1 MLQNYIHPLHL
12 PSPSLATTINTISVY
27 HYKTMPSATATK
39 KRKAESSAN
48 IVVVESRP
56 KKSPLAGLPQNYY
69 APPPDLTP
77 DQLTTWRK
85 EQRKERNRQ
94 SAAASRLQT
103 KHKIQ
108 TLEGERDEYKRLYE
122 EMKCRMEGMERKIQW
137 LMALTNDEKDTMT
150 IKEKDHQVVAVPQ
163 VSYPSSPTR
172 PFSPRDCYP
181 EKEEQPRPRD
191 SVVHW
196 PPMTHSVDPQDNIV
210 STTVDDDTV
219 PQVPLSNANQ
229 EFFPPGA
236 EEAVVYPDIISSQIE
251 SISSDAISNN
261 NNADGIVLASMYPK
275 EEHVTISRQA

>member
-1 MLQNYIHPLHL
+1 
-12 PSPSLATTINTISVY
+12 
-27 HYKTMPSATATK
+27 MPSATATK

-108 TLEGERDEYKRLYE
+108 KLEGERDEYKRLYE
-122 EMKCRMEGMERKIQW
+122 EMKCRMEGMERQIQW
-137 LMALTNDEKDTMT
+137 LMALTNTKKDTTTMT
-150 IKEKDHQVVAVPQ
+150 TTEKDHQVVAVVPQ

-172 PFSPRDCYP
+172 PFSPQDCYP
-181 EKEEQPRPRD
+181 EKEEQPRPQEN
-191 SVVHW
+191 VIHW
-196 PPMTHSVDPQDNIV
+196 PPMTHSVNPQDNIV
-210 STTVDDDTV
+210 STTVDDDDTV
-219 PQVPLSNANQ
+219 PQVPISNADR
-229 EFFPPGA
+229 EFFPKVV

-251 SISSDAISNN
+251 SISSDANSNN
-261 NNADGIVLASMYPK
+261 NIAEGIVLASMYTK